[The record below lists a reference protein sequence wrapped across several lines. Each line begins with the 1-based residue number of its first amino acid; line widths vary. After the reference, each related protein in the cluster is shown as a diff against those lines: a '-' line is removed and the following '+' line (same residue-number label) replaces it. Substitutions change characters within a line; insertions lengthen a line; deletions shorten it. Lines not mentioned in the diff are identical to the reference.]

1 MAKIGIIGG
10 GQLGLMIAQ
19 AAKELGAQTI
29 VLDPSGDA
37 PAFVLGAADEQIV
50 AEFTDVEALEKLC
63 QSSDVVTYEFENIP
77 AEQLIPLCEK
87 YNIKQGYAPLLDS
100 QDRLREKS
108 NAVAKGLLSP
118 RFEAVDSLEGLREA
132 VAKIG
137 LPSVLKSRTLGYDG
151 RGQMVLRCTAD
162 IEAAAD
168 LVKVP
173 CILEEFISYDFE
185 CSTIVVRSGEQS
197 VVLPIAENRHR
208 DGILDLS
215 VVPAPRLSAQM
226 QERIKA
232 QSLKFMEESGYEG
245 ILTIEYFIR
254 GEQALFNE
262 MAPRPHNSGHY
273 SIEGTTSSQYR
284 ALCEYLLEMPLT
296 PSELVAPTVM
306 KNVLGEEE
314 ESAAEFA
321 QMVEQR
327 GLEGIYVHMYGKSE
341 SRAKRKMGH
350 ITCVGASSFDY
361 ELKIKS

>member
-1 MAKIGIIGG
+1 MKRIGIIGG

-29 VLDPSGDA
+29 VLDPSSDA
-37 PAFVLGAADEQIV
+37 PAFVLGAADERIV
-50 AEFTDVEALEKLC
+50 ASFTDAAALEELC
-63 QSSDVVTYEFENIP
+63 QRSDVVTYEFENIP

-108 NAVAKGLLSP
+108 NAVARGLLSP
-118 RFEAVDSLEGLREA
+118 RFEAVDSMESLRKA
-132 VAKIG
+132 VEVVG
-137 LPSVLKSRTLGYDG
+137 LPAVLKSRTLGYDG
-151 RGQMVLRCTAD
+151 RGQMVLRSEAD
-162 IEAAAD
+162 IAAAED
-168 LVKVP
+168 LVSVP

-185 CSTIVVRSGEQS
+185 CSTIVIRSKDES

-215 VVPAPRLSAQM
+215 VVPAPSLSEAM

-232 QSLKFMEESGYEG
+232 QSLRFMEESGYEG
-245 ILTIEYFIR
+245 ILTIEYFIQ
-254 GEQALFNE
+254 GDKALFNE

-284 ALCEYLLEMPLT
+284 ALCEYLLDMPL
-296 PSELVAPTVM
+296 SESKLIAPTVM
-306 KNVLGEEE
+306 KNVLGEEL
-314 ESAAEFA
+314 ESAMQLTPE
-321 QMVEQR
+321 E
-327 GLEGIYVHMYGKSE
+327 GLYIHMYGKSE

-350 ITCVGASSFDY
+350 ITAVGVSEFKY
-361 ELKIKS
+361 KLEIKS